1 MPDLLIRAIED
12 SLAARI
18 KAYAIERGLTLNQ
31 SVVDLLERGLLPPT
45 NTNEAGGPGST
56 SAHSTPGSLSAEM
69 REVRMLGGS
78 WSGDEAGAFR
88 DAMKAL
94 ERIK

>member
-31 SVVDLLERGLLPPT
+31 SVVDLLERGLAP
-45 NTNEAGGPGST
+45 NSAAVEAGGPGLT
-56 SAHSTPGSLSAEM
+56 PAHPTPGSLSWEM

-88 DAMKAL
+88 DAMTAL